1 MMEILYSAPYMI
13 PVFSRFESEFTRRD
27 IKVIIPEVDERLSES
42 ELMKFAGKIDG
53 TICGDDRFSARVLE
67 ASSPRLKVISK
78 WGTGIDSI
86 DQEAADR
93 LGIKVF
99 NTPRAFTDPVADS
112 VMAYVLTFARR
123 TIDLDR
129 SMKSGEWTKL
139 PGFSLR
145 EQTLGVVGVGNV
157 GKAVLRRAHSFG
169 MTLLGNDIVAIDPE
183 FIEEFDIRMI
193 SLPSL
198 LQQSDYVSLNCDL
211 NPTSHHLI
219 DGEKL
224 RLMKPGAYLVNTSR
238 GSVVDEEAL
247 ITALS
252 EQIVAGAGLDVFEDE
267 PLPSNSP
274 FCRMGNVLLA
284 PHNSNSS
291 PEAWERVHENT
302 IRNLFI
308 GLGLED
314 E

>member
-1 MMEILYSAPYMI
+1 MMEILFSAPYMI
-13 PVFSRFESEFTRRD
+13 PIFSMFESEFTRRD
-27 IKVIIPEVDERLSES
+27 IKVIIPEVNERLSES
-42 ELMKFAGKIDG
+42 ELMEYAGKIDG
-53 TICGDDRFSARVLE
+53 AICGDDGFSASVLE
-67 ASSPRLKVISK
+67 AFSPRLKVISK

-86 DQEAADR
+86 DQEATDR

-99 NTPRAFTDPVADS
+99 NTPGAFTDPVADS
-112 VMAYVLTFARR
+112 VMAYILTFARR
-123 TIDLDR
+123 TIELDR
-129 SMKSGEWTKL
+129 HMKSGEWTKL

-145 EQTLGVVGVGNV
+145 EQTLGVVGVGDV

-169 MTLLGNDIVAIDPE
+169 MTLLGNDIVTIDPE
-183 FIEEFDIRMI
+183 FIEEFDIRMV

-224 RLMKPGAYLVNTSR
+224 RLMKPGAFLINTSR

-252 EQIVAGAGLDVFEDE
+252 EQIMAGAGLDVFEDE
-267 PLPSNSP
+267 PLPSNSSLY
-274 FCRMGNVLLA
+274 RMDNVLLA
-284 PHNSNSS
+284 PHNASSS
-291 PEAWERVHENT
+291 PEAWERVHQNT

-314 E
+314 A

>member
-1 MMEILYSAPYMI
+1 MMEILFSAPYMI
-13 PVFSRFESEFTRRD
+13 PVFSRFEREFTRRD
-27 IKVIIPEVDERLSES
+27 INVFIPEVSERLSES
-42 ELMKFAGKIDG
+42 ELMKYAGKIDG
-53 TICGDDRFSARVLE
+53 AICGDDEFSANVLK

-112 VMAYVLTFARR
+112 VMAYILIFARR

-145 EQTLGVVGVGNV
+145 EQTLGVVGVGDV

-169 MTLLGNDIVAIDPE
+169 MTLLGNDIVTIDPE
-183 FIEEFDIRMI
+183 FIEEFDISMV

-219 DGEKL
+219 DAQKL
-224 RLMKPGAYLVNTSR
+224 KLMKRGGYLINTSR
-238 GSVVDEEAL
+238 GSVVDEDAL

-267 PLPSNSP
+267 PLPSKSP
-274 FCRMGNVLLA
+274 LCRMDNVLLA

-291 PEAWERVHENT
+291 PEAWERVHQNT

-314 E
+314 A

>member
-1 MMEILYSAPYMI
+1 MIEILFSAPYMI

-27 IKVIIPEVDERLSES
+27 IKVIIPEVNERLSES
-42 ELMKFAGKIDG
+42 ELMEYAGKIDG
-53 TICGDDRFSARVLE
+53 AICGDDGFSASVLE

-112 VMAYVLTFARR
+112 VMAYILTFARR
-123 TIDLDR
+123 TIDMDR

-145 EQTLGVVGVGNV
+145 EQTLGVVGVGDV

-169 MTLLGNDIVAIDPE
+169 MKLLGNDIVTIDPE
-183 FIEEFDIRMI
+183 FVEEFDIRMV

-198 LQQSDYVSLNCDL
+198 LQKSDYVSLSCDL
-211 NPTSHHLI
+211 NPTSFHLI
-219 DGEKL
+219 DAEML
-224 RLMKPGAYLVNTSR
+224 AIMKPSSYLINTAR
-238 GSVVDEEAL
+238 GSVVDEDAL
-247 ITALS
+247 ITALN
-252 EQIVAGAGLDVFEDE
+252 EQIVAGAGLDVFEEE
-267 PLPSNSP
+267 PLPSSSP
-274 FCRMGNVLLA
+274 LCRMGNVLLA
-284 PHNSNSS
+284 PHNANSS
-291 PEAWERVHENT
+291 PEAWERVHQNT

>member
-1 MMEILYSAPYMI
+1 MIEILFSAPYMI
-13 PVFSRFESEFTRRD
+13 PVFSRFESEFTLRD
-27 IKVIIPEVDERLSES
+27 INVFIPEVSERLSES
-42 ELMKFAGKIDG
+42 ELMKYAGKIDG
-53 TICGDDRFSARVLE
+53 AICGDDEFSANVLK

-112 VMAYVLTFARR
+112 VMAYILIFARR

-145 EQTLGVVGVGNV
+145 EQTLGVVGVGDV

-169 MTLLGNDIVAIDPE
+169 MTLFGNDIVTIDPE
-183 FIEEFDIRMI
+183 FIEEFDISMV
-193 SLPSL
+193 SLSSL

-219 DGEKL
+219 DAQKL
-224 RLMKPGAYLVNTSR
+224 KLMKRGGYLINTSR
-238 GSVVDEEAL
+238 GSVVDEDAL

-274 FCRMGNVLLA
+274 LCQMDNVLLA
-284 PHNSNSS
+284 SHNSNSS
-291 PEAWERVHENT
+291 PEAWERVHQNT

-314 E
+314 A

>member
-1 MMEILYSAPYMI
+1 MMEILFSAPYMI

-27 IKVIIPEVDERLSES
+27 INVFIPEVSERLSES
-42 ELMKFAGKIDG
+42 ELMKYAGKIDG
-53 TICGDDRFSARVLE
+53 AICGDDEFSANVLK

-112 VMAYVLTFARR
+112 VMAYILIFARR

-129 SMKSGEWTKL
+129 SVKSGEWTKL

-145 EQTLGVVGVGNV
+145 EQTLGVVGVGDV

-169 MTLLGNDIVAIDPE
+169 MTLLGNDIVTIDPE
-183 FIEEFDIRMI
+183 FIEEFDISMV
-193 SLPSL
+193 SLSSL

-219 DGEKL
+219 DAQKL
-224 RLMKPGAYLVNTSR
+224 KLMKRGGYLINTSR
-238 GSVVDEEAL
+238 GSVVDEDAL

-274 FCRMGNVLLA
+274 LCQMDNVLLA
-284 PHNSNSS
+284 SHNSNSS
-291 PEAWERVHENT
+291 PEAWERVHQNT

-314 E
+314 A

>member
-1 MMEILYSAPYMI
+1 MMEILFSAPYMI

-27 IKVIIPEVDERLSES
+27 INVFIPEVSERLSES
-42 ELMKFAGKIDG
+42 ELMKYAGKIDG
-53 TICGDDRFSARVLE
+53 AICGDDEFSANVLK
-67 ASSPRLKVISK
+67 AFSPRLKVISK

-112 VMAYVLTFARR
+112 VMAYVLIFARR

-129 SMKSGEWTKL
+129 SVKSGEWTKL

-145 EQTLGVVGVGNV
+145 EQTLGVVGVGDV

-169 MTLLGNDIVAIDPE
+169 MTLLGTDIVTIDPE
-183 FIEEFDIRMI
+183 FIEEFDISMV
-193 SLPSL
+193 SLSSL

-219 DGEKL
+219 DAQKL
-224 RLMKPGAYLVNTSR
+224 KLMKPGAYLINTSR
-238 GSVVDEEAL
+238 GSVVDEDAL

-274 FCRMGNVLLA
+274 LCQMDNVLLA
-284 PHNSNSS
+284 SHNSNSS
-291 PEAWERVHENT
+291 PEAWERVHQNT

-308 GLGLED
+308 GLGLD
-314 E
+314 DA

>member
-1 MMEILYSAPYMI
+1 MIEILFSAPYMI
-13 PVFSRFESEFTRRD
+13 PVYSRFESEFTRRD
-27 IKVIIPEVDERLSES
+27 IKVIIPEVNERLSES
-42 ELMKFAGKIDG
+42 ELMAYAGKIDG
-53 TICGDDRFSARVLE
+53 AICGDDGFSARVLD

-99 NTPRAFTDPVADS
+99 NTPGAFTEPVADS
-112 VMAYVLTFARR
+112 VIAYVLAFARR
-123 TIDLDR
+123 TIELDR
-129 SMKSGEWTKL
+129 LIKSGEWTKL

-145 EQTLGVVGVGNV
+145 EQSLGVVGVGNV
-157 GKAVLRRAHSFG
+157 GKAVLRRAYSFG
-169 MTLLGNDIVAIDPE
+169 MTLLGNDIVTIDPK
-183 FIEEFDIRMI
+183 FMEEYDIQMV

-219 DGEKL
+219 DREKL
-224 RLMKPGAYLVNTSR
+224 RLMKPGAYIINTSR
-238 GSVVDEEAL
+238 GSVVDEHAL
-247 ITALS
+247 ITALN
-252 EQIVAGAGLDVFEDE
+252 EKIIAGAGLDVFEDE
-267 PLPSNSP
+267 PLPISSP
-274 FCRMGNVLLA
+274 LCRMDNVLLA
-284 PHNSNSS
+284 PHNANSS

-302 IRNLFI
+302 IRTLLI
-308 GLGLED
+308 GLGFED

>member
-1 MMEILYSAPYMI
+1 MIEILFSAPYMI
-13 PVFSRFESEFTRRD
+13 PVFSRFESEFARRD
-27 IKVIIPEVDERLSES
+27 IRVIIPEVSERLSES
-42 ELMKFAGKIDG
+42 ELMKYAGKIDG
-53 TICGDDRFSARVLE
+53 AICGDDGFSASVLK

-112 VMAYVLTFARR
+112 VMAYVLIFARR

-145 EQTLGVVGVGNV
+145 EQTLGVVGVGDV

-169 MTLLGNDIVAIDPE
+169 MTLLGNDIVTIDPE
-183 FIEEFDIRMI
+183 FIEEFDIRMV

-224 RLMKPGAYLVNTSR
+224 RLMKPGAYLINTSR

-252 EQIVAGAGLDVFEDE
+252 KQTVAGAGLDVFEDE
-267 PLPSNSP
+267 PPPLNSP
-274 FCRMGNVLLA
+274 LYRMNHVFLA
-284 PHNSNSS
+284 PHNANSS

-308 GLGLED
+308 GLGLE
-314 E
+314 EV

>member
-1 MMEILYSAPYMI
+1 MMEILFSAPYMI
-13 PVFSRFESEFTRRD
+13 PVFSRFEREFTRRD
-27 IKVIIPEVDERLSES
+27 INVFIPEVSERLSES
-42 ELMKFAGKIDG
+42 ELMKYAGKIDG
-53 TICGDDRFSARVLE
+53 AICGDDEFSANVLK

-112 VMAYVLTFARR
+112 VMAYILIFARR

-129 SMKSGEWTKL
+129 SVKSGEWTKL

-145 EQTLGVVGVGNV
+145 EQTLGVVGVGDV

-169 MTLLGNDIVAIDPE
+169 MTLLGNDIVTIDPE
-183 FIEEFDIRMI
+183 FIEEFDISMV
-193 SLPSL
+193 SLSSL

-219 DGEKL
+219 DGENL
-224 RLMKPGAYLVNTSR
+224 RLIKPGAYLINTSR
-238 GSVVDEEAL
+238 GSVVDEAAL

-274 FCRMGNVLLA
+274 LCRMDNVLLA

-291 PEAWERVHENT
+291 PEAWERVHQNT

-314 E
+314 A